1 MERKQAIWKAA
12 ALFAALGAVALGGA
26 VPASAQEIAAREII
40 DRMDAAMAYDECE
53 MRVSFQDAKTS
64 GATRTLEADIWYA
77 KSEGT
82 MIAFA
87 SPAREKGKR
96 ILMIGDS
103 MWMAVP
109 GIAKS
114 VRLSG
119 KEAFMGTSFTN
130 DDIMNFDKADDYESR
145 IVSSDGGSWTL
156 ELAARKRS
164 LPYQRIVM
172 RIGKDFLPIEQS
184 MYLLSGELSKR
195 IEFSEPRSYGGKTR
209 PSTIRVSDAMA
220 KGASTTVRFE
230 SIVER
235 RVDRSRLSP
244 DRFMK

>member
-1 MERKQAIWKAA
+1 MALILAKWQAAT
-12 ALFAALGAVALGGA
+12 LLVALA
-26 VPASAQEIAAREII
+26 ASASAQEAKADEII
-40 DRMDAAMAYDECE
+40 DRMDAAMAYNECE
-53 MRVSFQDAKTS
+53 MKASFQDAKAS
-64 GATRTLEADIWYA
+64 GATRTLEAEIWYA

-87 SPAREKGKR
+87 APAREKGKR

-109 GIAKS
+109 GITKP

-145 IVSSDGGSWTL
+145 LISSDGGSWTL

-164 LPYQRIVM
+164 LPYQRVVL
-172 RIGKDFLPIEQS
+172 RVGKDYLPIEQS

-195 IEFSEPRSYGGKTR
+195 IEFSEPKNYGGKTR
-209 PSTIRVSDAMA
+209 PSTILVSDAMT